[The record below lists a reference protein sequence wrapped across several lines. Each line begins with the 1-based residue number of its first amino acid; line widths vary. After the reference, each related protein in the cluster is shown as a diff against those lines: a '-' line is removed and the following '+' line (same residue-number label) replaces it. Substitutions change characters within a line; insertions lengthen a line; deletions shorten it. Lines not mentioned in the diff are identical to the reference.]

1 MNKQKITLIRGIPG
15 SGKTTMALEMDAALV
30 EADQFFVNKDGEYHH
45 DRRYIKDAHEWC
57 QMEMK
62 RLLLAGNDVVVAN
75 TFIKKW
81 EIVGY
86 LKAAQSL
93 RLDLDIEVLEAK
105 GEYANIH
112 GVPEDIVCR
121 MKRQY
126 EPFVLE
132 APKCTKRSNVSVV
145 Q

>member
-15 SGKTTMALEMDAALV
+15 SGKTTMALEMDATLI
-30 EADQFFVNKDGEYHH
+30 EADQFFVHKDGKYHH
-45 DRRYIKDAHEWC
+45 DRRFIKDAHAWC
-57 QMEMK
+57 QLEMK
-62 RLLLAGNDVVVAN
+62 RLLLAGDDVVIAN

-86 LKAAQSL
+86 LKAVQSL
-93 RLDLDIEVLEAK
+93 GLDLDIEVLEAR
-105 GEYANIH
+105 GEYANVH

-121 MKRQY
+121 MKEQY
-126 EPFVLE
+126 EEFALE
-132 APKCTKRSNVSVV
+132 TLMCSLRSNESPV

>member
-30 EADQFFVNKDGEYHH
+30 EADQFFVNKNGEYHH
-45 DRRYIKDAHEWC
+45 DRRFIKDAHEWC

-86 LKAAQSL
+86 LKAVQSL
-93 RLDLDIEVLEAK
+93 GLDLDIEVLEAR
-105 GEYANIH
+105 GEYANVH
-112 GVPEDIVCR
+112 GVPKDIVCR

>member
-1 MNKQKITLIRGIPG
+1 MDATLI
-15 SGKTTMALEMDAALV
+15 
-30 EADQFFVNKDGEYHH
+30 EADQFFVHKDGKYHH
-45 DRRYIKDAHEWC
+45 DRRFIKDAHAWC
-57 QMEMK
+57 QLEMK
-62 RLLLAGNDVVVAN
+62 RLLLAGDDVVIAN

-86 LKAAQSL
+86 LKAVQSL
-93 RLDLDIEVLEAK
+93 GLDLDIEVLEAR
-105 GEYANIH
+105 GEYANVH

-132 APKCTKRSNVSVV
+132 APKCSQLSNVSLS

>member
-1 MNKQKITLIRGIPG
+1 M
-15 SGKTTMALEMDAALV
+15 
-30 EADQFFVNKDGEYHH
+30 
-45 DRRYIKDAHEWC
+45 
-57 QMEMK
+57 
-62 RLLLAGNDVVVAN
+62 LLAGNDVVVAN

-81 EIVGY
+81 EILGY

-93 RLDLDIEVLEAK
+93 GLDLDIEVLEAR
-105 GEYANIH
+105 GEYANVH

-132 APKCTKRSNVSVV
+132 APKSSQRSNVSVV

>member
-1 MNKQKITLIRGIPG
+1 MNRQKVTLIRGIPG
-15 SGKTTMALEMDAALV
+15 SGKTTMAIDMDATLV
-30 EADQFFVNKDGEYHH
+30 ETDQFFVDKDGEYRH
-45 DRRYIKDAHEWC
+45 DRRFIKDAHAWC

-86 LKAAQSL
+86 LKVVQSL
-93 RLDLDIEVLEAK
+93 GLELDIEVLEAK
-105 GEYANIH
+105 GEYPNVH

-121 MKRQY
+121 MKEQY
-126 EPFVLE
+126 EQFALKT
-132 APKCTKRSNVSVV
+132 PKCSQRSNVSLV

>member
-45 DRRYIKDAHEWC
+45 DRRFIKDAHEWC

-81 EIVGY
+81 EILGY
-86 LKAAQSL
+86 LKAVQSL
-93 RLDLDIEVLEAK
+93 GLDLDIEVLEAS
-105 GEYANIH
+105 GEYPNVH

-126 EPFVLE
+126 EPFVLNNLRCSQSVHTT
-132 APKCTKRSNVSVV
+132 CT

>member
-1 MNKQKITLIRGIPG
+1 MNKQKVTLIRGIPG
-15 SGKTTMALEMDAALV
+15 SGKSTMALQMDATLI
-30 EADQFFVNKDGEYHH
+30 EADQFFVHKDGKYHH
-45 DRRYIKDAHEWC
+45 DRRFIKDAHAWC
-57 QMEMK
+57 QLEMK
-62 RLLLAGNDVVVAN
+62 RLLLAGDDVVIAN

-86 LKAAQSL
+86 LKAVQSL
-93 RLDLDIEVLEAK
+93 GLDLDIEVLEAR
-105 GEYANIH
+105 GEYANVH

-132 APKCTKRSNVSVV
+132 APKCSQLSNVSRS

>member
-15 SGKTTMALEMDAALV
+15 SGKTTIAHEMDAALV

-45 DRRYIKDAHEWC
+45 DRRFIKDAHEWC

-86 LKAAQSL
+86 LKAVQSL
-93 RLDLDIEVLEAK
+93 GLDLDIEVLEAR
-105 GEYANIH
+105 GEYANVH

-121 MKRQY
+121 MKHQY

>member
-15 SGKTTMALEMDAALV
+15 SGKTTIAHEMDAALV

-45 DRRYIKDAHEWC
+45 DRRFIKDAHEWC

-81 EIVGY
+81 EIVSY
-86 LKAAQSL
+86 LKAVQSL
-93 RLDLDIEVLEAK
+93 GLDLDIEVLEAK
-105 GEYANIH
+105 GEYANVH

-121 MKRQY
+121 MKRQF
-126 EPFVLE
+126 EPFALE
-132 APKCTKRSNVSVV
+132 APKCTKRANVSVV
-145 Q
+145 L

>member
-15 SGKTTMALEMDAALV
+15 SGKTTIAHEMDAVLV

-45 DRRYIKDAHEWC
+45 DRRFIKDAHEWC

-86 LKAAQSL
+86 LKAVQSL
-93 RLDLDIEVLEAK
+93 GLDLDIEVLEAK
-105 GEYANIH
+105 GEYANVH

-126 EPFVLE
+126 EPFALE
-132 APKCTKRSNVSVV
+132 ATKCTKRANVSVV
-145 Q
+145 M

>member
-1 MNKQKITLIRGIPG
+1 MNKQKVTLIRGIPG
-15 SGKTTMALEMDAALV
+15 SGKSTMALQMDATLI
-30 EADQFFVNKDGEYHH
+30 EADQFFVHKDGKYHH
-45 DRRYIKDAHEWC
+45 DRRFIKDAHAWC
-57 QMEMK
+57 QLEMK
-62 RLLLAGNDVVVAN
+62 RLLLAGDDVVIAN

-86 LKAAQSL
+86 LKAVQSL
-93 RLDLDIEVLEAK
+93 GLDLDIEVLEAR
-105 GEYANIH
+105 GEYANVH

-132 APKCTKRSNVSVV
+132 APKCSQLSNVSLS

>member
-15 SGKTTMALEMDAALV
+15 SGKTTIAHEMDAALV
-30 EADQFFVNKDGEYHH
+30 EADQFFVNKVGEYHH
-45 DRRYIKDAHEWC
+45 DRRLIKDAHEWC

-86 LKAAQSL
+86 LKAVQSL
-93 RLDLDIEVLEAK
+93 GLDLDIEVLEAK
-105 GEYANIH
+105 GEYANVH

-126 EPFVLE
+126 EPFALE
-132 APKCTKRSNVSVV
+132 APKCTKRANVSVV
-145 Q
+145 L

>member
-45 DRRYIKDAHEWC
+45 DRRFIKDAHEWC

-86 LKAAQSL
+86 LKAVQSL
-93 RLDLDIEVLEAK
+93 GLDLDIEVLEAR
-105 GEYANIH
+105 GEYANVH

-126 EPFVLE
+126 EPFVWE
-132 APKCTKRSNVSVV
+132 APKCSKRFNVSVA